1 MATLTV
7 EQNLTF
13 RYKGR
18 DYKFRADDVKGARN
32 MVRLKAKREG
42 LVLDQK
48 EVDKRAVK
56 ILIDLGL

>member
-1 MATLTV
+1 MATRTT
-7 EQNLTF
+7 EQILTF
-13 RYKGR
+13 RYKGK
-18 DYKFRADDVKGARN
+18 DLKFHEDDVRGARG